1 MPFSGKS
8 ETKLTN
14 GNIVLRFIPSIV
26 GVMPRGGR
34 GLLKTKNEQNEQP
47 RGLSAREFERLG
59 ELIRAH
65 CGIKMP
71 AAKKP
76 MLEARLHKRLRA
88 LGLKSFREYCDLLAA
103 PGGGEG
109 ELGQMIDA
117 VTTHKTDFFREP
129 AHFHY
134 LAETVLPAYAAA
146 PERWGGPGFAVWS
159 AGCSSGEEAYTLGI
173 VLCEFAAAHR
183 GFRFTVTA
191 TDISAAVL
199 EKAAL
204 GIYGAE
210 QVKGVPAE
218 IMRKYFLRSRER
230 ERGVVRIVPELRSV
244 VGFMRANLMD
254 ERFSPFAQGADAI
267 FCRNVIIYFHRDE
280 QYRLLAHFCR
290 SLKNGGHLFLGHSET
305 VHGFDLP
312 LARTG
317 STVYRK
323 VT

>member
-1 MPFSGKS
+1 MHGTINDQTEPPC
-8 ETKLTN
+8 
-14 GNIVLRFIPSIV
+14 VLSD
-26 GVMPRGGR
+26 
-34 GLLKTKNEQNEQP
+34 
-47 RGLSAREFERLG
+47 REFERLG

-103 PGGGEG
+103 PAGGAE
-109 ELGQMIDA
+109 ELVQMIDA

-129 AHFHY
+129 AHFRY
-134 LAETVLPAYAAA
+134 LAETVLPDYAAS
-146 PERWGGPGFAVWS
+146 PKRWDGPGFAVWS
-159 AGCSSGEEAYTLGI
+159 AGCSTGEEAYTLGI

-183 GFRFTVTA
+183 GFRFAITA
-191 TDISAAVL
+191 TDISAGVL

-204 GIYGAE
+204 GVYGAE
-210 QVKGVPAE
+210 QVKGVPPE
-218 IMRKYFLRSRER
+218 IMCKYFLRCRER
-230 ERGVVRIVPELRSV
+230 ERRVVRIVPELRSV
-244 VGFMRANLMD
+244 VSFMRANLMD
-254 ERFSPFAQGADAI
+254 ERYCPFTKGADAI
-267 FCRNVIIYFHRDE
+267 FCRNVIIYFHRNE

-290 SLKNGGHLFLGHSET
+290 SLKSGGHLFLGHSET

-312 LARTG
+312 LVRTG